1 MTDHSEHSADFNLAA
16 GTLASCLRNCMRA
29 VAVQDPTG
37 QSLDAS
43 RDFVAVVKILVRNDH
58 MSPRALFA
66 DAIGQLRTDDH
77 DLGLEAAKAGLR
89 WLIEKSCTDGLSEPR
104 TSQRQ
109 RDFQRAI
116 DHLGAS

>member
-1 MTDHSEHSADFNLAA
+1 MTDHSEHNADFHLAA
-16 GTLASCLRNCMRA
+16 DALASCLRNSMRA
-29 VAVQDPTG
+29 VAVQDPAG

-43 RDFVAVVKILVRNDH
+43 RDFVAVVNILTRNDH

-89 WLIEKSCTDGLSEPR
+89 WLIEKSCTDAFAEPR
-104 TSQRQ
+104 ASQRQ

-116 DHLGAS
+116 EHLGAS